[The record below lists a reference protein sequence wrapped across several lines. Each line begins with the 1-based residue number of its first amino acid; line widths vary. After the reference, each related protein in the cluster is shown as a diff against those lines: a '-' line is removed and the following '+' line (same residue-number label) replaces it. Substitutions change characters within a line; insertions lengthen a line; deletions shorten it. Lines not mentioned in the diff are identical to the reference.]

1 MASKTTEELSRP
13 KSPIYIDM
21 GFEMAVKLAHR
32 RFTEN
37 TNDYL
42 IPYIV
47 SQPGTGKSSIF
58 KDVLKKYGF
67 GGFSVTIGLLPIE
80 QLSGL
85 PTISDSLTSVE
96 REDGTWEEVKN
107 KYTHW
112 LAPELFYQIQQL
124 SKDHEFSIV
133 LFDDWHLAPASVQS
147 YGFELFTDHKIH
159 GYKMPNN
166 VRFCAAGNASTLAG
180 AKQSMSAIMNRM
192 QIINVRPNRH
202 EWINQYAEPNRLN
215 PIVLSF
221 LRNSANDGFFLEAEA
236 STPHGTPRS
245 WAGLANTFT
254 AISDYID
261 LSKNTDIFTAL
272 AEGAVSHQAAA
283 QLTNF
288 YLVYSKVPVVEIF
301 EKSGKMPRSSSNA
314 DRYPVIIACT
324 EYVKSKIMDF
334 IEKNNDPR
342 QVSKPSEQDNIKQ
355 LKEIKRIIDIYTK
368 IVMDYKESGLTELA
382 SLAIMT
388 LASKHNR
395 VQIGADSVTMFDV
408 ISQWANN
415 NLIPNSILHYIT
427 QDMTGKTR
435 TVSNLS
441 ERYNK
446 VNNK

>member
-1 MASKTTEELSRP
+1 
-13 KSPIYIDM
+13 
-21 GFEMAVKLAHR
+21 
-32 RFTEN
+32 
-37 TNDYL
+37 
-42 IPYIV
+42 
-47 SQPGTGKSSIF
+47 
-58 KDVLKKYGF
+58 
-67 GGFSVTIGLLPIE
+67 
-80 QLSGL
+80 
-85 PTISDSLTSVE
+85 
-96 REDGTWEEVKN
+96 
-107 KYTHW
+107 
-112 LAPELFYQIQQL
+112 
-124 SKDHEFSIV
+124 
-133 LFDDWHLAPASVQS
+133 
-147 YGFELFTDHKIH
+147 
-159 GYKMPNN
+159 MPNN